1 MMEKNGECATRL
13 SREGLDRALKELAD
27 VSVEREALERLHQR
41 LVATKEGL
49 AALDSLID
57 PELEPFTILVLE
69 DGSSESR

>member
-1 MMEKNGECATRL
+1 MSRNRKSATRL
-13 SREGLDRALKELAD
+13 SREGLDRALQELAD
-27 VSVEREALERLHQR
+27 VSVEREALERLRQR

-49 AALDSLID
+49 VELDALID

>member
-1 MMEKNGECATRL
+1 MEKNRKSATRL
-13 SREGLDRALKELAD
+13 SREGLGRAFQELAD
-27 VSVEREALERLHQR
+27 VSVEREALERLRQR

-49 AALDSLID
+49 VELDALID